1 MLHIA
6 ICDDEKGFVQYLTD
20 LLNRYSKETGQDI
33 KITPY
38 YDGIELIE
46 KYDTTIDLIFL
57 DIRMKL
63 VNGLHAAERIRQRDE
78 RVGIIFL
85 TTLTQYGLEG
95 YKYQADDYII
105 KPIKYARL
113 KDEMSLFLKKHR
125 HDISPFIIISND
137 KGKYRITLKDIRYI
151 ETSNRNLLVHAQDDI
166 ICYKTMKEMEQSLSS
181 QGFGRCHSGY
191 LVNMLYI
198 KRVEKLDVILTTGEI
213 IPISQPRRKSFIE
226 CLTDYWGDSL

>member
-6 ICDDEKGFVQYLTD
+6 ICDDEKGFVKYLTD

-125 HDISPFIIISND
+125 HNTSPFIIISND

-151 ETSNRNLLVHAQDDI
+151 ETSNRNLLVHAKDDI

-198 KRVEKLDVILTTGEI
+198 KRVDKLDVILTTGEI
-213 IPISQPRRKSFIE
+213 IPISQPSRKSFIE

>member
-125 HDISPFIIISND
+125 HNTSPFIIISND